1 MMTSLLLARAHPFG
15 DAGLYAAKAAQ
26 APIME
31 HSSVPPEVR
40 ATLAVKCA
48 DCHSTQTRSPI
59 YGRFA
64 PLSWLVERD
73 IIQGR
78 KAMNLALWDT
88 YSADQQ
94 QIFAAKIVQETKA
107 HEMPLPQYQM
117 IHWDARITDA
127 DVRTFARWTHEKL
140 PMEGDSRAEPAG
152 EGDPDRGKD
161 VFERRCTG
169 CHALTQ
175 DREGPRLQGVYG
187 RTSGE
192 VPGFL
197 YSPALK
203 HAHIVWNDTTL
214 DQWLTDPDT
223 FVPGNNM
230 DFHVPKPQERRDLVE
245 FLKQG
250 ANE

>member
-1 MMTSLLLARAHPFG
+1 M
-15 DAGLYAAKAAQ
+15 D
-26 APIME
+26 

-40 ATLAVKCA
+40 ATLAEKCA

-64 PLSWLVERD
+64 PVSWLVERD

-94 QIFAAKIVQETKA
+94 QTFAAKIVQETKA

-127 DVRTFARWTHEKL
+127 DVRAFAQWTHEKL
-140 PMEGDSRAEPAG
+140 PMEGDSTAEPAG

-175 DREGPRLQGVYG
+175 DHEGPRLQGVYG
-187 RTSGE
+187 RTSGQ
-192 VPGFL
+192 VPGFA
-197 YSPALK
+197 YSAALK
-203 HAHIVWNDTTL
+203 DAHIVWNDTTL

-223 FVPGNNM
+223 LVPGNNM

-245 FLKQG
+245 FLKQS
-250 ANE
+250 AKK